1 MIYLTTLAGV
11 LAYASTLPCGRLFAA
26 PFALL
31 AAAAV
36 PVIAFH

>member
-1 MIYLTTLAGV
+1 MIALTTFIGTT
-11 LAYASTLPCGRLFAA
+11 AYAVMLPCGRSFSI

-31 AAAAV
+31 AAISV

>member
-26 PFALL
+26 SFALL

-36 PVIAFH
+36 PGIAFH

>member
-1 MIYLTTLAGV
+1 MIYLATLAGV
-11 LAYASTLPCGRLFAA
+11 AAYLSALPCGRLFAA
-26 PFALL
+26 SFALL

>member
-1 MIYLTTLAGV
+1 MIYLTALAGAV
-11 LAYASTLPCGRLFAA
+11 AYLSALPCGRLLAV

-36 PVIAFH
+36 PAIAFH

>member
-1 MIYLTTLAGV
+1 MIYLATLAGV
-11 LAYASTLPCGRLFAA
+11 VAYASALPCGRLFAV
-26 PFALL
+26 PLALL

>member
-1 MIYLTTLAGV
+1 MIALTTFIGAT
-11 LAYASTLPCGRLFAA
+11 AYAVTLPCGRLFASH
-26 PFALL
+26 FALL